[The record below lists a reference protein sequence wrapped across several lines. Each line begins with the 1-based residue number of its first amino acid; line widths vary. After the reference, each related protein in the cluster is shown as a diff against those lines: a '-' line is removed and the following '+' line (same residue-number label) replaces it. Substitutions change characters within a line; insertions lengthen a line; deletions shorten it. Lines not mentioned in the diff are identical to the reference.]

1 MDILLLGLNYKT
13 APVEIREKFTFSDDG
28 TARALHLLS
37 QTKSIAECIILGTCN
52 RTEIYVV
59 CDQANIGRDYT
70 RRFLAE
76 WFGVEK
82 EQFKDHLYI
91 KENERAI
98 EHLFRVSSGLDSM
111 VMGETQILG
120 QVRDAFLLGQE
131 HQTTGTV
138 FNTLFKQAIT
148 FAKRAHTETAIGQN
162 AVSVSYAAVELGKK
176 IFGSF
181 AGKSV
186 LIVGAGKMSE
196 LTAKHLH
203 ANGSE
208 RVMVA
213 NRTLERAQ
221 LLAEKFKGD
230 SCTMEQLPEALLT
243 ADIVISSTGAT
254 GYVLGKKELAPIMK
268 QRKHRPLF
276 MVDIAVPRDL
286 NPDLHD
292 LDNVFLY
299 DIDDLEGIVASNVAE
314 RSREAERLDVMIQ
327 EEIVAFTT
335 WYQTL
340 GVAPLI
346 AALRDKANAIQS
358 EAMRKIENKLPNLSE
373 RDMHIIRKTTKGI
386 VNQLLHDPVVRLKEM
401 AATKDGEE
409 VLDIFEK
416 MFALEEILERKE
428 QEAIWANDKNKQT
441 SSSREQVLVSRFP
454 D

>member
-28 TARALHLLS
+28 TSRALHLLS

-59 CDQANIGRDYT
+59 CDQANVGRDYT

-82 EQFKDHLYI
+82 ESFKDHLYI
-91 KENERAI
+91 KENEQAI
-98 EHLFRVSSGLDSM
+98 DHLFRVATGLDSM

-120 QVRDAFLLGQE
+120 QVRDAFLLAQQQE
-131 HQTTGTV
+131 TTGTV

-148 FAKRAHTETAIGQN
+148 FAKRAHTETGIGQN

-186 LIVGAGKMSE
+186 LIIGAGKMSE

-208 RVMVA
+208 QVVVA

-221 LLAEKFKGD
+221 LLAEKFQGD
-230 SCTMEQLPEALLT
+230 SCTMEQLPKALLA
-243 ADIVISSTGAT
+243 ADIVISSTGAQ

-268 QRKHRPLF
+268 LRKHRPLF

-292 LDNVFLY
+292 LDNVYLY

-314 RSREAERLDVMIQ
+314 RSREAERLEGMIK

-346 AALRDKANAIQS
+346 AALREKSLGIHS
-358 EAMRKIENKLPNLSE
+358 EAMKKIENKLPNLTE
-373 RDMHIIRKTTKGI
+373 RELHIIRKTTKGI
-386 VNQLLHDPVVRLKEM
+386 VNQLMHDPVVRLKEM
-401 AATKDGEE
+401 AAAQNRDD
-409 VLDIFEK
+409 VLDFFSEI
-416 MFALEEILERKE
+416 FALEEILERNE
-428 QEAIWANDKNKQT
+428 QEAIWNQEKKKRP
-441 SSSREQVLVSRFP
+441 SSYEQALASRVR

>member
-59 CDQANIGRDYT
+59 CDQANVGRDYT

-76 WFGVEK
+76 WFGVSK
-82 EQFKDHLYI
+82 ESFKDHLYI
-91 KENERAI
+91 KENEQAI
-98 EHLFRVSSGLDSM
+98 DHLFRVSSGLDSM

-120 QVRDAFLLGQE
+120 QVRDAFLLAQQ

-208 RVMVA
+208 QVLVA

-221 LLAEKFKGD
+221 LLAEKFNGD
-230 SCTMEQLPEALLT
+230 ACTMEQLPEALLA
-243 ADIVISSTGAT
+243 ADIVISSTGAN

-286 NPDLHD
+286 NPDLHE
-292 LDNVFLY
+292 LDNVYLY

-314 RSREAERLDVMIQ
+314 RSREADRLEGMIA

-346 AALRDKANAIQS
+346 AALREKALTIHG
-358 EAMRKIENKLPNLSE
+358 EAMQKIENKLPALSE
-373 RDMHIIRKTTKGI
+373 RELHIIRKTTKGI
-386 VNQLLHDPVVRLKEM
+386 VNQLMHDPVVRLKEM
-401 AATKDGEE
+401 AATQNGDE
-409 VLDIFEK
+409 VLEMFSNI
-416 MFALEEILERKE
+416 FALEEILNRNE
-428 QEAIWANDKNKQT
+428 QEALWADEKKKRPST
-441 SSSREQVLVSRFP
+441 REQTVVSRIRE
-454 D
+454 

>member
-1 MDILLLGLNYKT
+1 MDILLLGLNYRT

-28 TARALHLLS
+28 TERALHLLS
-37 QTKSIAECIILGTCN
+37 QTKSIAECIIIGTCN

-70 RRFLAE
+70 LRFLAE
-76 WFGVEK
+76 WFGVDK
-82 EQFKDHLYI
+82 ESFKQHLYI
-91 KENERAI
+91 KQQEQAI
-98 EHLFRVSSGLDSM
+98 DHLLRVSAGLDSM

-120 QVRDAFLLGQE
+120 QVRDAFMLAQRCK
-131 HQTTGTV
+131 TTGTV

-162 AVSVSYAAVELGKK
+162 AVSVSYAAIELGKK

-186 LIVGAGKMSE
+186 LIIGAGKMSE

-203 ANGSE
+203 ANGSDK
-208 RVMVA
+208 VIVA

-230 SCTMEQLPEALLT
+230 ACTMEQLPEALLT
-243 ADIVISSTGAT
+243 ADVVISSTGAA
-254 GYVLGKKELAPIMK
+254 GYVLGKKDLAPIMK

-292 LDNVFLY
+292 LDNVYLY

-314 RSREAERLDVMIQ
+314 RSREAQRLDSMIE

-346 AALRDKANAIQS
+346 AALREKALGIHS
-358 EAMRKIENKLPNLSE
+358 EAMRKIENKLPELTE
-373 RDMHIIRKTTKGI
+373 REIHIIRKTTKGI
-386 VNQLLHDPVVRLKEM
+386 VNQLMHDPVVRLKEM
-401 AATKDGEE
+401 AASKKGDD
-409 VLDIFEK
+409 VLDIFTT
-416 MFALEEILERKE
+416 MFALEEILERTEKE
-428 QEAIWANDKNKQT
+428 AVWAEEKKTQRAPQEK
-441 SSSREQVLVSRFP
+441 VLVSS
-454 D
+454 DS

>member
-59 CDQANIGRDYT
+59 CDQANVGRDYT

-76 WFGVEK
+76 WFGVDK
-82 EQFKDHLYI
+82 ESFKDHLYI
-91 KENERAI
+91 KENEQAI
-98 EHLFRVSSGLDSM
+98 DHLFRVSSGLDSM

-120 QVRDAFLLGQE
+120 QVRDAFLLAQQLE
-131 HQTTGTV
+131 TTGTV

-181 AGKSV
+181 SGKSV
-186 LIVGAGKMSE
+186 LIIGAGKMSE

-203 ANGSE
+203 ANGSQQ
-208 RVMVA
+208 VLVA

-221 LLAEKFKGD
+221 LLAEKFNGD
-230 SCTMEQLPEALLT
+230 AITMEQLPDALLA
-243 ADIVISSTGAT
+243 ADIVISSTGAN
-254 GYVLGKKELAPIMK
+254 GYVLGKKELGPIMK

-292 LDNVFLY
+292 LDNVYLY

-314 RSREAERLDVMIQ
+314 RSREAERLDGMIAD
-327 EEIVAFTT
+327 EIVAFTT

-346 AALRDKANAIQS
+346 AALREKALGIHG
-358 EAMRKIENKLPNLSE
+358 EAMLKIENKLPNLSE
-373 RDMHIIRKTTKGI
+373 REMHIIRKTTKGI
-386 VNQLLHDPVVRLKEM
+386 VNQLMHDPVVRLKEM
-401 AATKDGEE
+401 AATQNGED
-409 VLDIFEK
+409 LLAIFSNI
-416 MFALEEILERKE
+416 FALEEILNRNE
-428 QEAIWANDKNKQT
+428 QEAIWADEKKKHPST
-441 SSSREQVLVSRFP
+441 REQILASFEKNQ
-454 D
+454 